1 VSGAEHT
8 EIAAVPAVRLE
19 TERSLL
25 HALPS
30 LRASIGKVV
39 TRKVDKLSCVRFGSA
54 RYSAPLSL
62 IGRTVEVH
70 VVGGRVRLVH
80 FGSVMADHPL
90 VAPGETSIMD
100 DHYGGPRPHPRRAPR
115 PKNDTERAVLALG
128 PAAEAFVKGAA
139 AWGATTLG
147 TELPDLLRLE
157 AAHGRDALVA
167 ALERAVCFGRWRVAD
182 VRSILEAG
190 MGVPGPAR
198 PGEAL
203 VVPLPVAAT
212 RSLADYAPEGLA

>member
-1 VSGAEHT
+1 M
-8 EIAAVPAVRLE
+8 
-19 TERSLL
+19 
-25 HALPS
+25 
-30 LRASIGKVV
+30 
-39 TRKVDKLSCVRFGSA
+39 
-54 RYSAPLSL
+54 
-62 IGRTVEVH
+62 H

-90 VAPGETSIMD
+90 LAPGETSIND

-115 PKNDTERAVLALG
+115 PKSATERAVLALG

-139 AWGATTLG
+139 SSGATTLG
-147 TELPDLLRLE
+147 HELPELLRLE

-190 MGVPGPAR
+190 RGVPGVAR

-203 VVPLPVAAT
+203 VVPLPRAAT
-212 RSLADYAPEGLA
+212 RSLADYAPEGLS